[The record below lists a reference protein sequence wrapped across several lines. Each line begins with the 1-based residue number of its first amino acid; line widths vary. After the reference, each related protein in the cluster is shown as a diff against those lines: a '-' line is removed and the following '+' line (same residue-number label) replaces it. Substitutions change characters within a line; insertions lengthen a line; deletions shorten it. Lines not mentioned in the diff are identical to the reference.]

1 MEALL
6 VDRKGHDRL
15 VRQAETRLALTDT
28 QLPHHSPAS
37 HAQVYEDFLRPEYI
51 DLQVPTI
58 SLTFDYVKPHLTQ
71 LESTANSEKG

>member
-28 QLPHHSPAS
+28 RPPHSPAS
-37 HAQVYEDFLRPEYI
+37 HAHVYEDFLRPEFI

-58 SLTFDYVKPHLTQ
+58 SLTFDYVKPHLTH